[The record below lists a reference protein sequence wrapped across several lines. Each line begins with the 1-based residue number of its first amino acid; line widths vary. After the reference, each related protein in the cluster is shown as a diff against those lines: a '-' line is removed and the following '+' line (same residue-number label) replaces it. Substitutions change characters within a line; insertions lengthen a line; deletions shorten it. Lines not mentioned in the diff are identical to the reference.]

1 MVNLFSDLRSA
12 PQSMKNLAA
21 LAIPTVVILALCTGT
36 STSVSVVV
44 QAHSLKPLSSPT
56 QEQVSIIPNATNL
69 FEFHSGFWV
78 NLHHFLYIQARARMK
93 TADSRRRAVAN
104 VSSDLAAISAMS
116 SEDRRQWEAALG
128 YYEQNLATMSIV
140 FDDRL
145 VAITNLLAKQESSS
159 SLPSA
164 EIDSTLKQILESAA
178 GVYRARWWP
187 QHDQSN
193 RDWVKMIDPLLKK
206 YGSALSQKIT
216 GVYQT
221 SWPAAPLRVDM
232 CVYAVWAGA
241 YTTGRPARIT
251 MGSGDPGNKETL
263 GLETL
268 FHEAMHVLGGRLVAE
283 LDQQAKA
290 QNKELPR
297 QLLHAF
303 IFFTVGEVVSQA
315 LPDHKRYAEANGLW
329 SRGQMA
335 DFRKLLDAH
344 WRPYI
349 EQKAWQ
355 KAEFEDAVKS
365 IVKAL

>member
-1 MVNLFSDLRSA
+1 MVNLFSDRRPA
-12 PQSMKNLAA
+12 VRAMKNFAG
-21 LAIPTVVILALCTGT
+21 LAIPTVVILALGTGT
-36 STSVSVVV
+36 STIVLDVV
-44 QAHSLKPLSSPT
+44 QARSLKPLSSPT
-56 QEQVSIIPNATNL
+56 QKQVSIIPNTTKL

-93 TADSRRRAVAN
+93 KADSRRRAVAG
-104 VSSDLAAISAMS
+104 VATDLAAISTMS
-116 SEDRRQWEAALG
+116 DEDRRQWEAALG
-128 YYEQNLATMSIV
+128 YYEQNLATMDIV

-145 VAITNLLAKQESSS
+145 AAITNLLAKQESSA
-159 SLPSA
+159 SLQSA
-164 EIDSTLKQILESAA
+164 EIDSTLKQILKSAA
-178 GVYRARWWP
+178 DVYKARWWP

-206 YGSALSQKIT
+206 HGSALSQKIT
-216 GVYQT
+216 RIYQT
-221 SWPAAPLRVDM
+221 SWPAAPFRVDI

-241 YTTGRPARIT
+241 YTTIKPARIT
-251 MGSGDPGNKETL
+251 IGSGDPGIKETH

-268 FHEAMHVLGGRLVAE
+268 FHESMHVLQDRLFAE
-283 LDQQAKA
+283 LNQQAKA
-290 QNKELPR
+290 QGKELPR
-297 QLLHAF
+297 QLSHAF
-303 IFFTVGEVVSQA
+303 IFFTVGEIVGQFV
-315 LPDHKRYAEANGLW
+315 PDHKRYAETNGLW

-349 EQKAWQ
+349 ERKAWQ

>member
-12 PQSMKNLAA
+12 LQTMKNLAA
-21 LAIPTVVILALCTGT
+21 FAITTVVILALCTGT
-36 STSVSVVV
+36 STGVSDVV
-44 QAHSLKPLSSPT
+44 QADSLKPLSSPT
-56 QEQVSIIPNATNL
+56 QEQVSIISNATKL

-104 VSSDLAAISAMS
+104 VSGDIAAISTMS
-116 SEDRRQWEAALG
+116 NEDRRQWEGALG

-206 YGSALSQKIT
+206 YGSALSQKLT
-216 GVYQT
+216 GIYQT
-221 SWPAAPLRVDM
+221 SWPAAPFRVDM

-241 YTTGRPARIT
+241 YTTIRPARIT
-251 MGSGDPGNKETL
+251 IGSGDPGIKESL
-263 GLETL
+263 GLETI
-268 FHEAMHVLGGRLVAE
+268 FDEAMHVLQNRLVAE

-290 QNKELPR
+290 RGKELPR
-297 QLLHAF
+297 QLSHAF
-303 IFFTVGEVVSQA
+303 IFFTAGELVSQA
-315 LPDHKRYAEANGLW
+315 VSDHKRYADTNSLW
-329 SRGQMA
+329 SRYPM
-335 DFRKLLDAH
+335 DWFRKLLDAH

-355 KAEFEDAVKS
+355 KVEFEDAVKS